1 MEIINNLKTAKIL
14 RNTLIVLIGSILL
27 ALSSKFKIP
36 FYPVPMTMQ
45 TFVVLLLGVA
55 FGWKIALATICLY
68 LFEGAIGLPVFSGTP
83 EKGIGLTYMFG
94 PTAGYLLGFLV
105 AAYLAGIF
113 NYDDIFRKSIFY
125 FFFNYIK
132 LLFCVSFIYFFG
144 LVWLGTLIGWDKPIF
159 DLGAKPFLL
168 AESFK
173 LLILSLIAGKVFKL
187 RNLSW

>member
-1 MEIINNLKTAKIL
+1 MEIINNFKTAKIL

>member
-1 MEIINNLKTAKIL
+1 MEIINNLKSTKIL

-55 FGWKIALATICLY
+55 FGWKIAFGTICLY
-68 LFEGAIGLPVFSGTP
+68 LFEGAVGLPVFSGTP
-83 EKGIGLTYMFG
+83 EKGIGLAYMFG
-94 PTAGYLLGFLV
+94 PTAGYLFGFLV

-113 NYDDIFRKSIFY
+113 NYDDIFRKSIF
-125 FFFNYIK
+125 FFFLNYIK
-132 LLFCVSFIYFFG
+132 LLLCVSFIYFFG

-159 DLGAKPFLL
+159 ELGAKPFLL

-173 LLILSLIAGKVFKL
+173 LLILSLVSGKVFKL